1 MRNRRVVLAI
11 LGALLTISAY
21 AQKLTSGYL
30 LPAGGQVGTTVEIE
44 AGGLNINRATKVM
57 FNHPGIKGEVIP
69 IVESAASKRK
79 RRRLTDQSSP
89 QLADKVKIKI
99 SIAEDVPCG
108 LYDLRLQS
116 PKGLSNKLPFE
127 VSSYPNFIENK
138 KSSIKQP
145 NKVTSLPAVLCGYVA
160 PGGIDY
166 FQFSGK
172 KGETIVASVKGRQLV
187 PYIADAVPG
196 WFQAVVKIVDSKGKE
211 IAYSDDYY
219 HNVDPVII
227 VTLPKDDKYTLMIHD
242 AIFRGREDF
251 NYRIQLGVIPFVT
264 GRYPAYGVAGKKVK
278 QELEGVNLGSNKA
291 VAKVKS
297 EGYNQ
302 LTFTN
307 EIGTSNAVPF
317 YTLPR
322 GTKLIESPKDWAT
335 LNYETSISDALTEQ
349 SRIKRYKVACE
360 KRVPLIVE
368 LIGRRNGSRIDA
380 VMRLMDKRGNVVAKV
395 DDTED
400 PIQGLMT
407 FHADPVLK
415 YTPKINGE
423 MILEVE
429 DLHRGYGKDYHYL
442 LRCHK
447 NMPSFNA
454 FVSPAY
460 ISTPSGG
467 TSQFRVDITGK
478 LRRPANLVI
487 KGLPKGYTTSRLKLG
502 GGRRWDVSITAPKG
516 AEPKRIP
523 IELKMEYPVGR
534 GEREQ
539 AKVLPV
545 DKMMQAFYY
554 EHHIPAAELAVD
566 VIEPSPYRLSLTFDL
581 EQEQTFTL
589 NDEYIPVKV
598 VVDRDP
604 DFKDPIDLQIG
615 RKNRNFELDP
625 VQILPNE
632 TEKVINIR
640 INPKAMERFK
650 KNKKSKPSFQMYISG
665 IVKGEWVKQGKGRQV
680 QIAKYNEM
688 TPIFVLKLQR

>member
-1 MRNRRVVLAI
+1 MKNRRITLLILAS
-11 LGALLTISAY
+11 LLTLSAY

-30 LPAGGQVGTTVEIE
+30 FPAGGQVGTTVEIE
-44 AGGLNINRATKVM
+44 AGGLNINKAVKVM

-69 IVESAASKRK
+69 VVESAASKRK
-79 RRRLTDQSSP
+79 RRRLNDQSSP

-99 SIAEDVPCG
+99 TIAADVPCG

-127 VSSYPNFIENK
+127 VSSYPNFIEEK
-138 KSSIKQP
+138 KSSISKP
-145 NKVTSLPAVLCGYVA
+145 NKVTSLPAVLCGYVS

-166 FQFSGK
+166 FQFAGR
-172 KGETIVASVKGRQLV
+172 KGETLVASVKGRQLV

-196 WFQAVVKIVDSKGKE
+196 WFQPVIKIVDSKGKE
-211 IAYSDDYY
+211 IAFSDDYHHY
-219 HNVDPVII
+219 VDPVII
-227 VTLPKDDKYTLMIHD
+227 TTLPKDDNYTLMIHD
-242 AIFRGREDF
+242 AIYRGREDF
-251 NYRIQLGVIPFVT
+251 NYRIEIGVIPFVT
-264 GRYPAYGVAGKKVK
+264 GRYPAYGVAGKKIK
-278 QELEGVNLGSNKA
+278 QELEGVNLGSDKTI
-291 VAKVKS
+291 VKIKN

-302 LTFTN
+302 VSYTN

-322 GTKLIESPKDWAT
+322 GIKLIQNPKEENAILSYTTAIADS
-335 LNYETSISDALTEQ
+335 LTSNAKV
-349 SRIKRYKVACE
+349 KRYKIEAQ
-360 KRVPLIVE
+360 KRVPIIVE

-380 VMRLMDKRGNVVAKV
+380 VIRLKDRRGNVVATV

-400 PIQGLMT
+400 PIQGLIT

-423 MILEVE
+423 LILEVE

-447 NMPSFNA
+447 EMPSFNA

-460 ISTPSGG
+460 ITTPSGG

-487 KGLPKGYTTSRLKLG
+487 KGLPKGYTTSSLKLR

-516 AEPKRIP
+516 APVKRIP
-523 IELKMEYPVGR
+523 IELEIEYPVGK
-534 GEREQ
+534 GETER

-554 EHHIPAAELAVD
+554 DHHIPAAELAVD
-566 VIEPSPYRLSLTFDL
+566 VVEPSPYRMSLDFDI
-581 EQEQTFTL
+581 EQELEFSV
-589 NDEYIPVKV
+589 NDETIPVKII
-598 VVDRDP
+598 VD
-604 DFKDPIDLQIG
+604 KDPGFNEPIELMIG
-615 RKNRNFELDP
+615 KKNNLFSLDP
-625 VQILPNE
+625 ISIMPEEKEKIIHIKLNPTQLEKLKKRKGKPNW
-632 TEKVINIR
+632 
-640 INPKAMERFK
+640 
-650 KNKKSKPSFQMYISG
+650 QMYIVG
-665 IVKGEWVKQGKGRQV
+665 TVKGEVVQQGRRRFQN
-680 QIAKYNEM
+680 AKYSEM
-688 TPIFVLKLQR
+688 TPIFILKLNK